1 MCFRSNKA
9 RVFFCNVL
17 IIITIII
24 WEISTEEEDEIVVE
38 VDEVAMTEDA
48 QLCTEQ
54 LVLIAAIVVR
64 FLSDQVE
71 TNLFIAV
78 VVSKEMMTSVAM
90 TVDEIVVEVDETVVE
105 ADETVV
111 EVDEVAMTEDAQLCT
126 EQLVLIVVMVVRFLS
141 DQVETNLF
149 IAVVV
154 LKKEMIQV
162 QENLR
167 NLTRA
172 TTI

>member
-54 LVLIAAIVVR
+54 LVLI
-64 FLSDQVE
+64 
-71 TNLFIAV
+71 
-78 VVSKEMMTSVAM
+78 
-90 TVDEIVVEVDETVVE
+90 
-105 ADETVV
+105 
-111 EVDEVAMTEDAQLCT
+111 
-126 EQLVLIVVMVVRFLS
+126 VVMVVRFLS

-162 QENLR
+162 QENLL

-172 TTI
+172 VTI